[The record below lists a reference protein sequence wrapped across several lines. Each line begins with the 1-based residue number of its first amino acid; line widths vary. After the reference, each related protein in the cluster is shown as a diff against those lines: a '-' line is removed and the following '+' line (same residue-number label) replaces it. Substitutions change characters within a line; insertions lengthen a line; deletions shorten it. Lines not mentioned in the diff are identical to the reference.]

1 MRNKNLTGTGVALI
15 TPFHQNNSIDFDSL
29 KNLINHLI
37 TNEIDYLVVMG
48 TTGESAVLTHDEQN
62 KIIKYVKKIV
72 NNRLPIIVGLGGND
86 TMQVVNRIK
95 SFDFNGIEAILSVCP
110 YYNKPSQSGIF
121 SHYSQL
127 SKVSPVDIIL
137 YNVPS
142 RTSVNI
148 SVETV
153 VSLAEKYQNIVG
165 IKEASGNI
173 EQCMDLVSSCPDDF
187 MIISGDD
194 KMTFPIML
202 LGGVGVISVQAMA
215 FPSLFSTMIQASLR
229 GDIDL
234 ARKCH
239 YELMKSVDLFYVN
252 GNPSGIKEALYQLKI
267 CSSNQVRLPLV
278 PMNEEYAAKLNF
290 QIQNTLS
297 NKN

>member
-15 TPFHQNNSIDFDSL
+15 TPFNRDNSIDFDSL
-29 KNLINHLI
+29 KKLINHLI
-37 TNEIDYLVVMG
+37 KNQIDYLVVMG
-48 TTGESAVLTHDEQN
+48 TTGESAVLTFDEQN
-62 KIIKYVKKIV
+62 EVINYVKKIV
-72 NNRLPIIVGLGGND
+72 NNRLPIIVGIGGND
-86 TMQVVNRIK
+86 TIQVVNKIK

-121 SHYSQL
+121 AHYSKL

-142 RTSVNI
+142 RTSVNM

-153 VSLAEKYQNIVG
+153 VSLAENCQNIVG

-173 EQCMDLVSSCPDDF
+173 EQCMDLFSSCPDDF

-215 FPSLFSTMIQASLR
+215 LPSLFSKMVQSTLS
-229 GDIDL
+229 GNIDL

-239 YELMKSVDLFYVN
+239 YELLKSVDLFYVN

-278 PMNEEYAAKLNF
+278 PMNAQYASKLNF

-297 NKN
+297 NKK

>member
-15 TPFHQNNSIDFDSL
+15 TPFHKDNSIDFDSL
-29 KNLINHLI
+29 RNLINHLI
-37 TNEIDYLVVMG
+37 KNKIDYLVVMG
-48 TTGESAVLTHDEQN
+48 TTGESAVLTFDEQN
-62 KIIKYVKKIV
+62 KVINYVKKIV
-72 NNRLPIIVGLGGND
+72 NNRLPIIVGMGGND
-86 TMQVVNRIK
+86 TMQVVKRIK

-110 YYNKPSQSGIF
+110 YYNKPSQLGIL

-142 RTSVNI
+142 RTSVNM

-153 VSLAEKYQNIVG
+153 ASLAKNCQNIVG

-173 EQCMDLVSSCPDDF
+173 EQCMDLFSSCPDDF

-215 FPSLFSTMIQASLR
+215 FPSLFSKMVQATLN
-229 GDIDL
+229 DNINL

-239 YELMKSVDLFYVN
+239 YELNKSVDLFYVN

-278 PMNEEYAAKLNF
+278 PMSEEYALKLNF
-290 QIQNTLS
+290 QIQSTLS

>member
-1 MRNKNLTGTGVALI
+1 MRNKNLRGTGVALI

-37 TNEIDYLVVMG
+37 KNEIDYLVVMG
-48 TTGESAVLTHDEQN
+48 TTGESSVLTFEEQN
-62 KIIKYVKKIV
+62 KVINYVKKIV
-72 NNRLPIIVGLGGND
+72 NNRLPIIIGMGGND

-110 YYNKPSQSGIF
+110 YYNKPSQSGVIA
-121 SHYSQL
+121 HYSQL

-142 RTSVNI
+142 RTSVNM

-153 VSLAEKYQNIVG
+153 VSLAENYQNIVG

-173 EQCMDLVSSCPDDF
+173 EQCMDLVSTCPDDF

-202 LGGVGVISVQAMA
+202 LGGIGVISVQAMA
-215 FPSLFSTMIQASLR
+215 LPLLFSKMIQASLR

-239 YELMKSVDLFYVN
+239 YELKKSVDLFYVN

-290 QIQNTLS
+290 LIQNTLS